1 VKLLISNPW
10 LELACRWLLG
20 ILFVAA
26 SFHKMI
32 QPAQF
37 AKIIYGYQLVPDI
50 AINLIAILL
59 PFLEFFSGA
68 ALILGIYP
76 RSAVL
81 IINAMLLSFIVA
93 ISINLLK
100 GHVFDCGCF
109 SIGDA
114 NHPAAAGGLL
124 VRDIACLVVGA
135 YVFGFRDARKWRVFN
150 RSKRLMKGV

>member
-1 VKLLISNPW
+1 LKGFFSNPW

-32 QPAQF
+32 HPAQF

-50 AINLIAILL
+50 AINLIAIIL

-81 IINAMLLSFIVA
+81 MINVMLLSFIVA
-93 ISINLLK
+93 ISINLLR

-124 VRDIACLVVGA
+124 VRDVACFVLGA
-135 YVFGFRDARKWRVFN
+135 YVFSYRDARRWRIF
-150 RSKRLMKGV
+150 KGS

>member
-1 VKLLISNPW
+1 MNNHVKVFFSNPW
-10 LELACRWLLG
+10 LELTSRWLLG

-26 SFHKMI
+26 SFHKI
-32 QPAQF
+32 IHPAQF
-37 AKIIYGYQLVPDI
+37 AKIIYGYQLVPDM
-50 AINLIAILL
+50 AINLIAIVL

-68 ALILGIYP
+68 ALLLGIFP

-93 ISINLLK
+93 ISINLLR

-109 SIGDA
+109 SMGAA

-124 VRDIACLVVGA
+124 VRDIACLVLGA
-135 YVFGFRDARKWRVFN
+135 YVFSYKDSRKWRVF
-150 RSKRLMKGV
+150 KGS